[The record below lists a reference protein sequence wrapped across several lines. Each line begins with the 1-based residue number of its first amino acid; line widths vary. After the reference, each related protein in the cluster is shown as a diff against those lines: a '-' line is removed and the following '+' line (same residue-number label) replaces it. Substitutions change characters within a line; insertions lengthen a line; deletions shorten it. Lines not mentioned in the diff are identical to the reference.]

1 MEPEDATT
9 RVSEPFASLPE
20 DFLHVQKLNPPELSS
35 EAVEVFLGQVTVPVR
50 RRLSLVGWESK
61 QLWYLSGASIVVSIF
76 NFMLS
81 LVTQIFSGHLGTLEL
96 AGASIANVGIQG
108 LAYGIMLG
116 MASAVQTV
124 CGQAYGA
131 RKYAAMGIICQK
143 AIFLHLGAAV
153 LLSFLYWNSGTI
165 LRAIGQSD
173 SIAAKGQ
180 IFARGLLPQLYA
192 FGIYCPMQ
200 RFLQAQNIVNPLA
213 YISVGIFLVHIL
225 LTWLVVIVVKFDL
238 LGAALTLSLSW
249 WLLVFVT
256 GLYINFS
263 PSCKETWTGFS
274 MKAFRGLW
282 SYLKLTLT
290 SAVMLCL
297 EIWFSQGLVLVSGL
311 LPNPTISLD
320 SISICMNYLTW
331 DMEFMLG
338 LSTGASVR
346 VGNELGAG
354 NPKVA
359 RFSVMVVNA
368 TSVLISVILSAF
380 VLICR
385 TTLSR
390 AFTSDDAVIE
400 AVSNLTPLLATSV
413 FLNGIQPILSGVAIG
428 SGWQALVA
436 YVNLSTYYIIG
447 LPIGYVLGFKKGLG
461 VAGIWWGMIF
471 GVFLQSMTLIILTAR
486 TNWNKE
492 VEKAAERLKISADEE
507 TLDLVENTA

>member
-1 MEPEDATT
+1 MSSNSGTT
-9 RVSEPFASLPE
+9 QPLLQGINDQARVS
-20 DFLHVQKLNPPELSS
+20 DLSS
-35 EAVEVFLGQVTVPVR
+35 EAVEELLAQKPVSVGPWLR
-50 RRLSLVGWESK
+50 LVGWESK
-61 QLWYLSGASIVVSIF
+61 LLWYLSGASIAVSVF

-81 LVTQIFSGHLGTLEL
+81 LVTQMFTGHLGALEL

-131 RKYAAMGIICQK
+131 RKYASLGIVCQK
-143 AIFLHLGAAV
+143 AIILHLGASV
-153 LLSFLYWNSGTI
+153 LLTCLYWYSGSF

-173 SIAAKGQ
+173 SIAEQGQ
-180 IFARGLLPQLYA
+180 IFAHGLLPQLYA
-192 FGIYCPMQ
+192 FAIYCPMQ

-213 YISVGIFLVHIL
+213 YMSVGIFLLHIL
-225 LTWLVVIVVKFDL
+225 LTWLVVDVVEFGL

-256 GLYINFS
+256 GLYIILS

-274 MKAFRGLW
+274 RKAFRGLW
-282 SYLKLTLT
+282 SYLKLTVA

-297 EIWFSQGLVLVSGL
+297 EIWFSQGLVLISGL

-320 SISICMNYLTW
+320 SISICMNYLNW
-331 DMEFMLG
+331 DMMFMLG

-359 RFSVMVVNA
+359 RFSVFVVNA
-368 TSVLISVILSAF
+368 TSILISIILGVF
-380 VLICR
+380 VLIGR
-385 TTLSR
+385 TILSR
-390 AFTSDDAVIE
+390 AFTSDDAVIT
-400 AVSNLTPLLATSV
+400 AVSDLTPLLAISV

-436 YVNLSTYYIIG
+436 YVNISTYYIIG
-447 LPIGYVLGFKKGLG
+447 LPIGCVLGFKTSLG

-471 GVFLQSMTLIILTAR
+471 GVFLQTVTLIILTAR

-492 VEKAAERLKISADEE
+492 VEKATERLKISADEE
-507 TLDLVENTA
+507 KLDFVENIA